1 MITCN
6 VIFPQLLWFKA
17 LRTNIPFLFVLCVGI
32 NIGMWFERYVII
44 ITSLSRE
51 YIPAAW
57 GLYIPSPAE
66 LSILAGS
73 FCFFSMFFLLFL
85 KIFPI
90 IAIAEMK
97 ELIIHEKA
105 HAAHAEGS

>member
-1 MITCN
+1 MISFN
-6 VIFPQLLWFKA
+6 VIFPQLLWIKK
-17 LRTNIPFLFVLCVGI
+17 LLTSVPFLFVLCVFI

-51 YIPAAW
+51 FIPAAW
-57 GLYIPSPAE
+57 GLYIPSLAE

-73 FCFFSMFFLLFL
+73 FCWFSMFFLLFL
-85 KIFPI
+85 KFLPV

-97 ELIIHEKA
+97 ELLIHDKA
-105 HAAHAEGS
+105 HMAHGEGH